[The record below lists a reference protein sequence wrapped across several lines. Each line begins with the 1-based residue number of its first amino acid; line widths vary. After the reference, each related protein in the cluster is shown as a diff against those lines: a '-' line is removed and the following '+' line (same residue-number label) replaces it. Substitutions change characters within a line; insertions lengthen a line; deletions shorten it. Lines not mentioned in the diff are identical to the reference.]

1 MHSAEALLK
10 AIKIIGSRQETIRL
24 LGISGQRLNSWL
36 NGHVS
41 MGYHFAIALQ
51 SLTLG
56 QVMANE
62 LAPKKQSD
70 LLEKLKINLSAHITW
85 LRRQQI
91 PIASI
96 NFSSCHEDS
105 EDLAKLAEDI
115 KTHGL
120 LRPVVIDENHT
131 LILGKRRLCAC
142 QLLHKNGVSAHMLS
156 FKALLKDPEPGY
168 QLKKYFTLSE
178 IGDIGVALEA
188 KLGKRQGQRNDLS
201 LCRNLDEV
209 TGRTDQ
215 WVACLLQVGGKDSY
229 RQLKKVNQNG
239 IRALI
244 AGMDEEKISLSAAA
258 DIAALSPELQQQ
270 ILSAGD
276 SKCVMEKL
284 KQLKTN
290 KKFINKNN
298 FYSVERETSAV

>member
-1 MHSAEALLK
+1 MHSGEALLK
-10 AIKIIGSRQETIRL
+10 AIKIIGSRQETIKL

-56 QVMANE
+56 QVMAKE
-62 LAPKKQSD
+62 LAPKKQTN
-70 LLEKLKINLSAHITW
+70 LLEKLKIDLGTHITW
-85 LRRQQI
+85 LRRQQV
-91 PIASI
+91 SI
-96 NFSSCHEDS
+96 TSITFSSSHED
-105 EDLAKLAEDI
+105 EQGLAKLAEDI
-115 KTHGL
+115 KTQGL
-120 LRPVVIDENHT
+120 LRPIVIDNNHT
-131 LILGKRRLCAC
+131 LIFGKRRLCAC
-142 QLLHKNGVSAHMLS
+142 QLLNKNRVSAHILS
-156 FKALLKDPEPGY
+156 LEALLKDPEPGY

-201 LCRNLDEV
+201 LRRNLDEV

-215 WVACLLQVGGKDSY
+215 WVACLLQIGSKDSY
-229 RQLKKVNQNG
+229 RQLKKVNKNG

-244 AGMDEEKISLSAAA
+244 AVMDEEKISLSAAA
-258 DIAALSPELQQQ
+258 EIAALSPEIQQQ

-276 SKCVMEKL
+276 SKCMMEKL
-284 KQLKTN
+284 KQLKIN